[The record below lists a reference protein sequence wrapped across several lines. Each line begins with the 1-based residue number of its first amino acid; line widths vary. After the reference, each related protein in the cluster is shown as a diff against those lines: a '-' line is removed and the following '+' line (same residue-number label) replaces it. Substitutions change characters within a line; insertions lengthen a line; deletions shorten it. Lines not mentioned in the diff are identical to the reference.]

1 MGGMFNVGGMFD
13 FTAKGAK
20 ERIKQGYDDTIKV
33 FQNIKTSIDREKE
46 IGIMLGDAKVRES
59 QNLKKMRNSM
69 ENISK
74 RAQNLV
80 SMIE

>member
-1 MGGMFNVGGMFD
+1 
-13 FTAKGAK
+13 
-20 ERIKQGYDDTIKV
+20 
-33 FQNIKTSIDREKE
+33 
-46 IGIMLGDAKVRES
+46 MLGDAKVREA